1 MSTKLHYSRITDDIE
16 ILPPLCPVPT
26 DPRCTDQPKLLL
38 RAVSLPLLGRHRCR
52 MQDVLEES
60 HVVVSPRAKYY
71 RDGSTLD
78 CVNVGAVA
86 HHSGSS
92 NQPDVAVPKR
102 QRQT

>member
-1 MSTKLHYSRITDDIE
+1 
-16 ILPPLCPVPT
+16 
-26 DPRCTDQPKLLL
+26 
-38 RAVSLPLLGRHRCR
+38 
-52 MQDVLEES
+52 MQDVLEEP

-86 HHSGSS
+86 HHSRSS
-92 NQPDVAVPKR
+92 NQPDVAVPKG